1 MQVSKQKIECE
12 ALSLDL
18 QSRAQ
23 LAGKLLLSLD
33 EPSASEVER
42 LWLDEAER
50 RLEEYRSSSIE
61 GVPAGEVFKNAIAD
75 LS

>member
-1 MQVSKQKIECE
+1 MPITMKKIESE
-12 ALSLDL
+12 ALNLDI
-18 QSRAQ
+18 QARAR
-23 LAGKLLLSLD
+23 LAGKLLMSLD

-50 RLEEYRSSSIE
+50 RLEEYRAGKIQ
-61 GVPAGEVFKNAIAD
+61 GVPANEVFQRAIIE

>member
-1 MQVSKQKIECE
+1 M
-12 ALSLDL
+12 DL
-18 QSRAQ
+18 HSRAN

-33 EPSASEVER
+33 EPTVAEVER

-50 RLEEYRSSSIE
+50 RLNDYRSGKVKSIP
-61 GVPAGEVFKNAIAD
+61 GREVFQRAIAE